1 MDQAVEVRAA
11 ELPPATLETL
21 QKLRVENCESTS
33 KDFKLQSFQ
42 LFLRRILS
50 PDSPTR
56 NMLMFHGTG
65 VGKTCTAIQVAE
77 EYILRPE
84 FQDKK
89 VLVLASAA
97 VQENFRTQVFDVTR
111 VKVDPSGILL
121 SQQCTGRRYLDML
134 ERAQS

>member
-1 MDQAVEVRAA
+1 MDQAIEVRAA
-11 ELPPATLETL
+11 ELPPASIETL
-21 QKLRVENCESTS
+21 KQLRNENCSSTS

-56 NMLMFHGTG
+56 NMLLFHGTG
-65 VGKTCTAIQVAE
+65 VGKTCTAIQIAE

-97 VQENFRTQVFDVTR
+97 VQENVGR
-111 VKVDPSGILL
+111 ILKTET
-121 SQQCTGRRYLDML
+121 S
-134 ERAQS
+134 

>member
-1 MDQAVEVRAA
+1 MEEAVEVRAA

-21 QKLRVENCESTS
+21 KRLRIENCSRTS

-50 PDSPTR
+50 ADSPVR
-56 NMLMFHGTG
+56 NMLLFHGTG

-89 VLVLASAA
+89 VARSVA
-97 VQENFRTQVFDVTR
+97 
-111 VKVDPSGILL
+111 L
-121 SQQCTGRRYLDML
+121 SLN
-134 ERAQS
+134 A